1 MNENEKKVLACFHRP
16 RTIDSA
22 YHHSAFRNKANF
34 EIYVKKL
41 EKDGHLIK
49 EMKKKREYGGLAIIY
64 ELYKR
69 SNRDEKNN

>member
-1 MNENEKKVLACFHRP
+1 MNENEKKVLECFHRP

-22 YHHSAFRNKANF
+22 YYHSAFRNKANF

-41 EKDGHLIK
+41 EKAGHLIK
-49 EMKKKREYGGLAIIY
+49 EIKKKIECGGLTMFY

>member
-1 MNENEKKVLACFHRP
+1 MNESEKMVLACFHRP

-22 YHHSAFRNKANF
+22 YCHSTFRNKANF

-41 EKDGHLIK
+41 EKAGHLIK
-49 EMKKKREYGGLAIIY
+49 EIKKKRELGGLTTFY

-69 SNRDEKNN
+69 SKRDEKIN